1 MNSISNSRCMY
12 NHENALMLNANT
24 TENQSRLNS
33 LVLMQYHKILC
44 DSQLKFKIR

>member
-1 MNSISNSRCMY
+1 MY

-44 DSQLKFKIR
+44 DSQLKFIVIEKYSVRNY